1 MIRLEVDKVETLTT
15 SICFRRA
22 KDEKINSSTMYAW
35 TSKGLLLKKRSGRVI
50 ISHPLDQLVEL
61 RQALFKE
68 TGKPAKLNKLYR
80 RDIMPDVL
88 AVLKLA
94 ELFEETESAEYW
106 DKIKYWWTEE
116 GNHFWFEEQKGFE
129 VLVEVS
135 INWDAKNTL
144 RS

>member
-1 MIRLEVDKVETLTT
+1 MIRLEVDNVETLTT

-22 KDEKINSSTMYAW
+22 KDEKINSSGRYRW
-35 TSKGLLLKKRSGRVI
+35 TSKGLLLEKRSGRVI
-50 ISHPLDQLVEL
+50 IKPPLHEL
-61 RQALFKE
+61 AKLREVLFKE
-68 TGKPAKLNKLYR
+68 TGKPVKLNKLYR

-106 DKIKYWWTEE
+106 DKIKYWWSEE

-129 VLVEVS
+129 VLVKVS
-135 INWDAKNTL
+135 INWDG
-144 RS
+144 